1 MQIPCP
7 YFQIGKFY
15 LDVPIFKTCAFP
27 DLYTISYFLY
37 FHIFLILLQASI
49 MDQRS

>member
-7 YFQIGKFY
+7 CFQIGKFS

-27 DLYTISYFLY
+27 DLYAISYFSY
-37 FHIFLILLQASI
+37 FHIF
-49 MDQRS
+49 